1 MPELEDAS
9 PTLNDDPSV
18 YMFRG
23 VIEGWRGWS
32 VPKRGCMLMDEAYDS
47 PPVFQTCRCVAEL
60 RNIPKSGVMSTTSTT
75 SPVPGLAY
83 DASTL
88 MRLGL
93 LPGPVVGELV
103 CP

>member
-1 MPELEDAS
+1 MCYVPELEDAS

-60 RNIPKSGVMSTTSTT
+60 AAASLIAEIA
-75 SPVPGLAY
+75 LAG
-83 DASTL
+83 SNWF
-88 MRLGL
+88 
-93 LPGPVVGELV
+93 P
-103 CP
+103 C

>member
-47 PPVFQTCRCVAEL
+47 PPVFQTGAL
-60 RNIPKSGVMSTTSTT
+60 PSHLALP
-75 SPVPGLAY
+75 SP
-83 DASTL
+83 T
-88 MRLGL
+88 LGL
-93 LPGPVVGELV
+93 CVLGPRLPVFGVTVRV
-103 CP
+103 RRV